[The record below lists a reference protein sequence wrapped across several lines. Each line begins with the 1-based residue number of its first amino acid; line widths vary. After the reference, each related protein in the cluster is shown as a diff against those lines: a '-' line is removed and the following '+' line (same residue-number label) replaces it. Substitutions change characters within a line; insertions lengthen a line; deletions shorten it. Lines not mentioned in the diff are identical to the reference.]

1 VEACR
6 VGASRGRRVEG
17 RAVEATGRWMIDALT
32 RRDGRAAADQCGVV
46 RLGLGLRARRAAS
59 ACLSSQ
65 LDWSDAVM
73 ESWTLG
79 KVS

>member
-1 VEACR
+1 
-6 VGASRGRRVEG
+6 
-17 RAVEATGRWMIDALT
+17 MIDALT